1 MKMGLVREE
10 SECGGHGIWLEG
22 GGGCICDL
30 GWKGAGCQEVSQLH
44 RPGKVDPKTVL
55 MVVDWFGPL
64 DLEHENAIY
73 YTTLAGFLAKS
84 GYKVTVMQTRPVGPQ
99 WEALKKL
106 YEGRGIR
113 LMTVP
118 NVAELPFELGN
129 DSKVS
134 YWVFRYLADSPSV
147 YEHVFLLSSSG
158 SGFYTLQAQRQGQIC
173 LASHFVVGI
182 DGLTEV
188 RQEQVRKGW
197 TGRPG
202 QPEASQLVSDRG
214 VLMREWMLQRSVELA
229 DTVITTS
236 KALLD
241 SVLEQ
246 GWKVPDNV
254 YVLPYLT
261 VPVAAAGS
269 DESKSGNNIWERA
282 DELIPS
288 RQAQVREFVFVG
300 RLGSASGLNLFTSAI
315 DNVLSRDQKAHR
327 KYLKGRPLKVTFWGV
342 NDLVGSEGDLTG
354 EHHIELKAH
363 GWSSRVKWSVRSQ
376 DGNMKRLIRYLTEP
390 GKGRLAIVPSLMDSS
405 SFFLQQALRAGVP
418 VMASNVRS
426 AQECVH
432 IQDRREVLFATND
445 TVALARK
452 MLDAWNNGS
461 TT

>member
-1 MKMGLVREE
+1 
-10 SECGGHGIWLEG
+10 
-22 GGGCICDL
+22 
-30 GWKGAGCQEVSQLH
+30 
-44 RPGKVDPKTVL
+44 
-55 MVVDWFGPL
+55 
-64 DLEHENAIY
+64 
-73 YTTLAGFLAKS
+73 
-84 GYKVTVMQTRPVGPQ
+84 
-99 WEALKKL
+99 
-106 YEGRGIR
+106 
-113 LMTVP
+113 
-118 NVAELPFELGN
+118 
-129 DSKVS
+129 
-134 YWVFRYLADSPSV
+134 
-147 YEHVFLLSSSG
+147 
-158 SGFYTLQAQRQGQIC
+158 
-173 LASHFVVGI
+173 
-182 DGLTEV
+182 
-188 RQEQVRKGW
+188 
-197 TGRPG
+197 
-202 QPEASQLVSDRG
+202 
-214 VLMREWMLQRSVELA
+214 MREWMLQRSVELA

-236 KALLD
+236 KSLLD

-269 DESKSGNNIWERA
+269 DDSKSSSNNIWERA

-342 NDLVGSEGDLTG
+342 NDLVGAEGDLTG

-418 VMASNVRS
+418 IMASNVRS